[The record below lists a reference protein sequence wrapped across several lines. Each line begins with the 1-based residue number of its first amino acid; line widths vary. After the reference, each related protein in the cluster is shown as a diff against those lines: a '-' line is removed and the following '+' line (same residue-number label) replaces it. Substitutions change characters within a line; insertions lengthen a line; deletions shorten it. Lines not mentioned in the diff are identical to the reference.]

1 MVSFGGMEFELD
13 PQPQLGFIGRQ
24 TELTWLDERL
34 FRRNYS
40 QVPLVVTG
48 SGGVGK
54 TALLKQW
61 FATRRPSY
69 RPLWL
74 DLGQRLDEQVI
85 DEVVL
90 QLRDR
95 SEGHLFDHG
104 VTVVLDSAEH
114 WPPSQLEVAVHKLF
128 NYKIVSSM
136 VVISRNRLNLRRAEY
151 FELNSLPQAS
161 ADELLQG
168 FLQSQLTTGQFQQA
182 YAATKGHPLAL
193 NLLAQ
198 LLKGGN
204 FETVM
209 ASLQSSPLYELP
221 KTIILPE
228 KEIIQVTKPLI
239 IATENRL
246 IQSLQKQPGDLRQ
259 LSPRSFE
266 ELLADLLAD
275 LGWEVELTKATRDG
289 GADILAYMN
298 TELGR
303 FLCLVEAK
311 HYREDRKVGV
321 ELVRTLYGT
330 LCDAQANSAMLVT
343 SSSFTKDAQDFQQKH
358 QYQLSLR
365 EYADVV
371 NWILNFGKKR

>member
-1 MVSFGGMEFELD
+1 MEFELD
-13 PQPQLGFIGRQ
+13 PKPQPGFIGRKK
-24 TELTWLDERL
+24 ELTWLDERL
-34 FRRNYS
+34 FRRSYS
-40 QVPLVVTG
+40 QIPLVVTG

-61 FATRRPSY
+61 FATRRIRY
-69 RPLWL
+69 LPLWI

-85 DEVVL
+85 DEIVL

-95 SEGHLFDHG
+95 SEGHLYDYG
-104 VTVVLDSAEH
+104 LTVVLDSAES
-114 WPPSQLEVAVHKLF
+114 WPQEQLEAAVRKLF

-136 VVISRNRLNLRRAEY
+136 VVISRNRMLLRRSEY
-151 FELNSLPQAS
+151 FELNPLPQAS
-161 ADELLQG
+161 ADDLLNG

-182 YAATKGHPLAL
+182 YAATQGHPLAL
-193 NLLAQ
+193 TLLAQ
-198 LLKGGN
+198 LLKGGS

-209 ASLQSSPLYELP
+209 ASLQNGPIYQLP
-221 KTIILPE
+221 NTIILPE
-228 KEIIQVTKPLI
+228 KDIIQVTKPLI
-239 IATENRL
+239 ITTENRL
-246 IQSLQKQPGDLRQ
+246 IQSLQKQPGDLRR

-275 LGWEVELTKATRDG
+275 LGWEIELTKATRDG

-343 SSSFTKDAQDFQQKH
+343 SSSFTKDAYDFQQKH